1 LGITDLLT
9 VEPAQVDVGIEIQQS
24 AIGRKFTKD
33 TKKQVQN
40 LLISKKNSNF
50 ALAKTGFPLF

>member
-33 TKKQVQN
+33 TKKTS
-40 LLISKKNSNF
+40 SKFVDIK
-50 ALAKTGFPLF
+50 KKQ